1 MEEPVLKIEHLN
13 ISFLQYT
20 NGMRQ
25 SQLDVIRDLDEFY
38 SSLVFRKMLLYTISP
53 LYSTPGYSLH
63 KSRYGFSSSSTAG
76 KRPTALS

>member
-25 SQLDVIRDLDEFY
+25 SQLDVIRDLDVEVNAGEMVAVVGSSGSGKVCWPMRY
-38 SSLVFRKMLLYTISP
+38 SAFFLTTQP
-53 LYSTPGYSLH
+53 EAEG
-63 KSRYGFSSSSTAG
+63 
-76 KRPTALS
+76 